1 MVIIISIFDV
11 TVPDDKRNHY
21 GEKENEKVKKV
32 KKKYQKLKRELA
44 RMWDKTTLPVIPFD
58 LGL

>member
-1 MVIIISIFDV
+1 MVIIIATFDV
-11 TVPDDKRNHY
+11 TVPGDKRN

-32 KKKYQKLKRELA
+32 KKYQKLKRELA

>member
-1 MVIIISIFDV
+1 MVIIIAIFGV
-11 TVPDDKRNHY
+11 TVPDDKRN

-32 KKKYQKLKRELA
+32 KKYQKLKRELA

>member
-1 MVIIISIFDV
+1 MVIIIAIFDV
-11 TVPDDKRNHY
+11 TVPGDKRN

-32 KKKYQKLKRELA
+32 KKYQKLKREPA
-44 RMWDKTTLPVIPFD
+44 RMWDQTTLPVIPFD

>member
-32 KKKYQKLKRELA
+32 KKNIGSLKENLQGCGTRQLY
-44 RMWDKTTLPVIPFD
+44 P
-58 LGL
+58 

>member
-1 MVIIISIFDV
+1 MVIIIAIFDV
-11 TVPDDKRNHY
+11 TVPGDRRN
-21 GEKENEKVKKV
+21 GEKENEKVRKV

-58 LGL
+58 LEL